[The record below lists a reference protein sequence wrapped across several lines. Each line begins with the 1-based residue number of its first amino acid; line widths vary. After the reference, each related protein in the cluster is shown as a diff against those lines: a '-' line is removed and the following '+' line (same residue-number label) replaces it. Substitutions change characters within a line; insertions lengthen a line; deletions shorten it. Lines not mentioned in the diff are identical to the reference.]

1 MILGVKTFLNSKF
14 VPVGDI
20 TAQGYSKKK
29 KQLMDSLE
37 VDSSQVNKASE
48 GTQVQPSAMQ
58 PSTATSSSMATA
70 SSGLSYL
77 KTSTVHSTLSAL
89 FNKKTPVTLTQ
100 SKGKGTR
107 KVAMIWPLM

>member
-1 MILGVKTFLNSKF
+1 MTLLL
-14 VPVGDI
+14 
-20 TAQGYSKKK
+20 QGYSKKK